1 MRPMGYIYEPT
12 HPTDDNVIYV
22 GRNTSVSVICRKC
35 RKVAVINLQGFDHYG
50 RLLKLNCGCQSSSR
64 ILLERR
70 KYNRRNVRILGEIFD
85 KQNRIRRY
93 PIVVK
98 SLTYNGIGFGRNHQL
113 NYALGHI
120 FRIRLL
126 LANKSELLGNI
137 RIIHSNDFL
146 IGAQFS
152 ELVKKDDRKVTWQ

>member
-12 HPTDDNVIYV
+12 KPTDDNVIYV
-22 GRNTSVSVICRKC
+22 GRNTSVSVICSKC
-35 RKVAVINLQGFDHYG
+35 RKVAVINLKCFDHYG

-98 SLTYNGIGFGRNHQL
+98 SLSCNGIGFSRNHQL
-113 NYALGHI
+113 DCGLGHI

-126 LANKSELLGNI
+126 LANKSELFGNI
-137 RIIHSNDFL
+137 TIVHGNAFL

-152 ELVKKDDRKVTWQ
+152 ELLRK